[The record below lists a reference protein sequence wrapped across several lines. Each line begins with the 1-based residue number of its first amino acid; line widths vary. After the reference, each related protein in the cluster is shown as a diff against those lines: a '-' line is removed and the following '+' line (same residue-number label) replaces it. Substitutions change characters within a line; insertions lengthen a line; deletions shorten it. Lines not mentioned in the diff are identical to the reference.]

1 MMKSW
6 KLEEDKNLEENIVRD
21 VKNLRLTKLKQK
33 KKKQM
38 IPQLKI

>member
-33 KKKQM
+33 KQQM